1 MKRILVL
8 VLSFIFVLGALLPA
22 VAAEGG
28 ESLPPANETP
38 DNATAAPDETVGDVT
53 TPDGEVSDF
62 EDGVVTMPPVDETPA
77 PATTAPTTTAA
88 AQDAITIG
96 DVLPWIITAL
106 TTLIAAMIFYVI
118 YLRGKNASRF

>member
-22 VAAEGG
+22 VAAKGG
-28 ESLPPANETP
+28 ESLPPANET
-38 DNATAAPDETVGDVT
+38 TAAPDETKGDVT

-62 EDGVVTMPPVDETPA
+62 ADGVVTMPPVDETPA

>member
-28 ESLPPANETP
+28 ESLPPANET
-38 DNATAAPDETVGDVT
+38 TAAPDETKGDVT

>member
-28 ESLPPANETP
+28 ESLPPTNET
-38 DNATAAPDETVGDVT
+38 TAAPDETKGDAT

-62 EDGVVTMPPVDETPA
+62 ADGVVTMPPVDETPA
-77 PATTAPTTTAA
+77 PTTTAPTTTAA
-88 AQDAITIG
+88 VQDAITIG

-118 YLRGKNASRF
+118 YLRAKNASRF